1 MRRKVIGGIL
11 VLMMAVS
18 LCACSSGTSDSSKK
32 DSAEKTTASE
42 VESKTV
48 VQKEDTGSDEEKA
61 NDLPVG
67 YVGEDGYYNSYF
79 GFKLV
84 PPDGDNDEDY
94 VGGDFTRQFIEV
106 AGNGMDIES
115 VDEKKPLEDVLTEK
129 LESDKRVTAYIPSTT
144 DGSIKVGAASF
155 TCKISVAKID
165 TSVKEEEYIAND
177 ISTMLSSGPYFE
189 KDDLK
194 QGTIQFLGEER
205 GCISWNR
212 ESQND
217 VNKHAIY
224 LRKGEYECIIA
235 IGEPSDF
242 DAACAAF
249 EKF

>member
-18 LCACSSGTSDSSKK
+18 LCACSSGASDASKK
-32 DSAEKTTASE
+32 DSAEKTTSSE

-48 VQKEDTGSDEEKA
+48 AQKEDTGSDEEKA

-84 PPDGDNDEDY
+84 PPDGDNEDGY
-94 VGGDFTRQFIEV
+94 AGGSFTRTFIETV
-106 AGNGMDIES
+106 GNEMDAASI
-115 VDEKKPLEDVLTEK
+115 DGEKSLEDVLTEK
-129 LESDKRVTAYIPSTT
+129 LESDKHVTAYIPSSS
-144 DGSIKVGAASF
+144 DGSMKVGNTSF
-155 TCKISVAKID
+155 ICKINVAKID
-165 TSVKEEEYIAND
+165 TGVKEEEYIAND
-177 ISTMLSSGPYFE
+177 VSTMLSTGSYQ

-205 GCISWNR
+205 GCISWTK

-235 IGEPSDF
+235 IGDPSDF